1 MLEDKAKELGRII
14 GQSPEYQAVKK
25 SSEALNGDRDAVSVL
40 QEMEKL
46 RVQAQQMIQRGEQP
60 TPEPEQQLDDLL
72 MKVQGNPVYQRA
84 ISAQENFDKVM
95 YQVNNWIMDGM
106 KKGATS
112 SIITLGCVGRW
123 SGASW
128 WCSRER
134 KAQANRRSFGFCP
147 IA

>member
-1 MLEDKAKELGRII
+1 MLEEKAKELGRII

-46 RVQAQQMIQRGEQP
+46 RVQAQQMIQSGEQP
-60 TPEPEQQLDDLL
+60 TAELEQQLDDLL
-72 MKVQGNPVYQRA
+72 MKAQGNPVYQRA
-84 ISAQENFDKVM
+84 TAAQENFDKVM

-112 SIITLGCVGRW
+112 SIITLG
-123 SGASW
+123 
-128 WCSRER
+128 
-134 KAQANRRSFGFCP
+134 
-147 IA
+147 